1 MPGDRVPLPPADLSV
16 FTARNEMFEGIPMRE
31 VESLDIGPGRVCYAP
46 GTELPPV
53 TWAKSRWDVAWGPPL
68 PRTRWGRLKLRM
80 RVRRDR
86 LRDAL
91 AVWRGDMEAVPWGEE

>member
-1 MPGDRVPLPPADLSV
+1 MADDPKPFHLPEPFD
-16 FTARNEMFEGIPMRE
+16 FENGIMDGLPWRE
-31 VESLDIGPGRVCYAP
+31 VDQLDIDPGRVCYAP

-53 TWAKSRWDVAWGPPL
+53 TFSRYRWDVAWGPPL
-68 PRTRWGRLKLRM
+68 PRTWWGRLKLRM

-91 AVWRGDMEAVPWGEE
+91 SVWRGDAEAVPWGDA